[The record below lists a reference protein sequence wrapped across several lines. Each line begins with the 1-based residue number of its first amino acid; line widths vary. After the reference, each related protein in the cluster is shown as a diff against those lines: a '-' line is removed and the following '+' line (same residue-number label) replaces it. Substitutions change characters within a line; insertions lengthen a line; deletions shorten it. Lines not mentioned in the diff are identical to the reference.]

1 MDEVIQAIKA
11 EVDAHGFQVVL
22 FPSEGDAPAYGHT
35 VGLQKVCE
43 HPEVVVVGL
52 DEGEDGGLTHDL
64 LESIAQEVVEGRRFA
79 PGDTDGE
86 VLEGHTV
93 AFRVVTARMA
103 DALLGVARDVLGH
116 EACALQLVWPDRRGL
131 MPWSPACDPVVRA
144 RQPLLDA
151 DPA

>member
-1 MDEVIQAIKA
+1 MDEVIQAIRT

-35 VGLQKVCE
+35 VGLQKACD
-43 HPEVVVVGL
+43 HPEIIVVGL

-64 LESIAQEVVEGRRFA
+64 LESLAQEIVDGRRFA
-79 PGDTDGE
+79 AGDTDSE

-103 DALLGVARDVLGH
+103 DALLGVAKDVLGH
-116 EACALQLVWPDRRGL
+116 DACALQLVWPDRRGL
-131 MPWSPACDPVVRA
+131 MPWSPACDPAVRA